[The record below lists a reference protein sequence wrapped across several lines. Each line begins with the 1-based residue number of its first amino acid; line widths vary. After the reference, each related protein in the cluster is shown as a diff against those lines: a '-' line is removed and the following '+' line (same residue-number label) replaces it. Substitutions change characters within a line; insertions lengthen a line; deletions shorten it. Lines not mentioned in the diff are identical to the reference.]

1 MARKGWKTVSWVGAM
16 MLVGGLGSGCGGLSY
31 AYDTGSIHTIEG
43 AGSLRAATTGAID
56 ARDGGGGRGEDA
68 ELRDVRRSVDEHLV
82 RAGLASDRT
91 SVVPAPSSPADVD
104 RILASAAAQG
114 DTSVLFVRY
123 HGAAPA
129 GGCGS
134 TAALGIYIG
143 LVPWLILDSIPF
155 WHHGAYSIFEVVA
168 VDTQSHDVLA
178 RTMRVATFSEHVSAW
193 GCGADGVMHDMER
206 RALETALERVVD
218 EGHQGWPHRHHPDD
232 YASIVVAGPTF
243 RRAGNVIAGP
253 GFVFEAPPELRMAPR
268 DPGQPMRALQ
278 LTAGDGFALNVIVA
292 PSDVNDH
299 DFANDYTN
307 VFRGR
312 PGFADEQT
320 VTVGDLEGRQF
331 EVPIDQNMTVQRVTA
346 AGGMAV
352 VLMCAGD
359 ARVVAAHRGE
369 CQHAM
374 ETLRMTGELVS
385 DGHR

>member
-1 MARKGWKTVSWVGAM
+1 MRWKVGSFVMATSVCGWIA
-16 MLVGGLGSGCGGLSY
+16 SGCGGLSY
-31 AYDTGSIHTIEG
+31 AYDSGSIHPIEG
-43 AGSLRAATTGAID
+43 SAQLRAATTGAID
-56 ARDGGGGRGEDA
+56 ARDGGGGRGADD
-68 ELRDVRRSVDEHLV
+68 ELRDVQRSVEEHLV
-82 RAGLASDRT
+82 HAGLASDRT
-91 SVVPAPSSPADVD
+91 AVVPAPTSPGDVD
-104 RILASAAAQG
+104 RILAAAAARG

-129 GGCGS
+129 AGCGS
-134 TAALGIYIG
+134 TAALGIYLG
-143 LVPWLILDSIPF
+143 LLPWLILDSIPF
-155 WHHGAYSIFEVVA
+155 WHHGAYSMFEVVA
-168 VDTQSHDVLA
+168 VDAQSHDILA

-206 RALETALERVVD
+206 RALEAALEHVV
-218 EGHQGWPHRHHPDD
+218 EQGRGGWPHRQHADD

-253 GFVFEAPPELRMAPR
+253 GFLFEAPPEMRMAPR
-268 DPGQPMRALQ
+268 EPGQPMRALQ
-278 LTAGDGFALNVIVA
+278 LTADDGFSLNVVLA

-312 PGFADEQT
+312 EGFAAEQT
-320 VTVGDLEGRQF
+320 VTIGDLEGRQF
-331 EVPIDQNMTVQRVTA
+331 EVPLEQNMTVQRVTA

-352 VLMCAGD
+352 VLMCSGD
-359 ARVVAAHRGE
+359 ARVLAAHRGE

-374 ETLRMTGELVS
+374 ESLRMTGELVS